1 MKEKRRQRISSFL
14 RAQLAEIIARE
25 LKDPRLGFISVTR
38 VEPAEDL
45 REAKVYISVMGTEA
59 EQRTSMRGIEAA
71 SGKIQSL
78 LGDRIHFRNTPEL
91 RFIQDD
97 SIRKSMEMDS
107 LLERARQE
115 DQAAAEERASRTQ
128 SDGDVEDA

>member
-25 LKDPRLGFISVTR
+25 LKDPRLGFITVTR
-38 VEPAEDL
+38 VEPTEDL
-45 REAKVYISVMGTEA
+45 REATVYISVMGTEA

-71 SGKIQSL
+71 RGHIQSL
-78 LGDRIHFRNTPEL
+78 LGARIHFRNTPEL
-91 RFIQDD
+91 HFIHDE
-97 SIRKSMEMDS
+97 SIRKSMEMNS

-115 DQAAAEERASRTQ
+115 DQAAAEERAQR
-128 SDGDVEDA
+128 DGDSERRT